1 MIERAFGRRPP
12 WSVGVEEEI
21 MLVDAETLELVPAS
35 ADLLDEAGALDR
47 GHLKLELFA
56 AVVELTTDPCDSVEQ
71 AAEELRSLRR
81 AAHEAAGRLGVSL
94 AAAGTH
100 PTALPAGQE
109 IADDPRYRQFVDY
122 AGISARRQGVNGL
135 HVHVEMPDAE
145 ACFAALEG
153 GLPWLPLVL
162 ALSANSPYL
171 AGEETGLASNRA
183 EVLAQLPRSGAPPVF
198 GSIDGWER
206 FVGRFIAA
214 GLADDYTR
222 FWWDVRPHPRFG
234 TLEVRMPDQPTAL
247 DRSIAFVA
255 LVQTLCAHFAVSR
268 GRRRRPRRVP
278 AESLGGAQVR
288 ARRRA
293 APPDRG
299 PSRSGSRACGRAARA
314 PGAHRRRAR
323 NGCVSLGLRT
333 PTSRGLPPARGRAGA
348 RPAGRLGGHRRA
360 DVSAPGVPLQTET
373 LEVTGI
379 RCERCVHRLAG
390 ALQGHEGLEY
400 ANANLMGQVTLQFD
414 DARTDLDALLAA
426 MAKAGFRPMAPA

>member
-1 MIERAFGRRPP
+1 VIERAFGRRPP

-21 MLVDAETLELVPAS
+21 MLVDAGTFELVPAA
-35 ADLLDEAGALDR
+35 ADLLDEAGALDL
-47 GHLKLELFA
+47 GQLKLELFA

-100 PTALPAGQE
+100 PTALPAKQE

-162 ALSANSPYL
+162 ALSVNSPYL

-247 DRSIAFVA
+247 DRSVALVA
-255 LVQTLCAHFAVSR
+255 LVQTLCAHFARS
-268 GRRRRPRRVP
+268 G
-278 AESLGGAQVR
+278 GGA
-288 ARRRA
+288 A
-293 APPDRG
+293 DRG
-299 PSRSGSRACGRAARA
+299 VYQQNRWAALRFGAEAELLHPTEDRVAPVAELMGELLELLAPTAVELGTAAYLSTFERPQPEASRQLEVGRE
-314 PGAHRRRAR
+314 H
-323 NGCVSLGLRT
+323 GLQ
-333 PTSRGLPPARGRAGA
+333 S
-348 RPAGRLGGHRRA
+348 
-360 DVSAPGVPLQTET
+360 VSADIV
-373 LEVTGI
+373 
-379 RCERCVHRLAG
+379 
-390 ALQGHEGLEY
+390 
-400 ANANLMGQVTLQFD
+400 
-414 DARTDLDALLAA
+414 ARTL
-426 MAKAGFRPMAPA
+426 GS